1 MQPDTQSPLAALIQE
16 RIGEDPAAVIA
27 REHPGKSFRTIAKE
41 LSDAAGVQVSREA
54 IRRWKAE
61 G

>member
-1 MQPDTQSPLAALIQE
+1 MPTDTQSPLAALIQE
-16 RIGEDPAAVIA
+16 RIGEDPVDYIA
-27 REHPGKSFRTIAKE
+27 RNRPGKSFRTIAKE

-54 IRRWKAE
+54 MRRWKAD